1 MDEPIDYGAVAAYLK
16 ETRGLDYLDI
26 PSNYHSNWMD
36 NTRAKFELEWRP
48 RYDLVRLIDAAWNL
62 PARARRSPE
71 SVVSRLNK
79 ERASRVRPGCLTAS
93 SMVVASAALGSLI
106 SLPVVGRNAQILL
119 KNSQIELLR
128 KSRSCAHS
136 VV

>member
-1 MDEPIDYGAVAAYLK
+1 MDEPVDYGAVAAYLK

-62 PARARRSPE
+62 PARARRSPQR
-71 SVVSRLNK
+71 VVSRLSHK
-79 ERASRVRPGCLTAS
+79 ERTSRVRPGCLTGLMDGRRERSAWPLN
-93 SMVVASAALGSLI
+93 VASGLPPEWANSNHPRLDDDRSRAA
-106 SLPVVGRNAQILL
+106 
-119 KNSQIELLR
+119 
-128 KSRSCAHS
+128 
-136 VV
+136 